1 MKRFFTFLLTVF
13 VAANVVAQE
22 YAEVDGIN
30 YGYGE
35 DTAFVAYP
43 LNGYYTGDIV
53 IPSQISIFGKEY
65 TVTTISKESFI
76 YSSITS
82 ITIPKTVKKIE
93 DNAFGG
99 TGKKLSSIIVDSD
112 NTKYDSRNN
121 CNAII
126 ETSTN
131 KLITGCMN
139 TTIPN
144 DIVTLGKGSFSECSE
159 MESIIIPNSVT
170 SIEDSVFLYC
180 TKLNTI
186 TIPETVTSIGKYA
199 FYCCESLT
207 SIKIPDNITKIE
219 DYIFYRCLG
228 LTSISIP
235 ENVLEIGSYAFDL
248 CQISSVII
256 PESVTIIGQG
266 AFSRCS
272 MLSSVTIPESVDSI
286 GSFAFRDC
294 SSLTSINIPNRI
306 TKLENYTFSGC
317 SSLSTIKIPESVTF
331 IGKNA
336 FSKCTSLTS
345 INIPSGV
352 TKIESATFSYCEN
365 LTSIKIPEGV
375 TAINDNAFLFC
386 KALSSINIPEG
397 ITKISHSTFYGCSN
411 LETITIPNSVTI
423 IDFDA
428 FVGCKK
434 LSSINIP
441 DGVTTIGSRAFES
454 CTGIKSIIIPETV
467 DSIGYGAFMGCTN
480 LISIILPNK
489 LTSLE
494 QATFYNCSNLI
505 SITIPHSVR
514 SIGDRA
520 FMGCANLRDIRLSNN
535 LTEID
540 TSLFDGCTSLTSVII
555 PNSVTSINRL
565 SFNGCISLS
574 SISVPNNLVSIED
587 YAFLNCNA
595 LTSIKLPESLTSIG
609 YRPFD
614 NSENPFNLSCV
625 SCSAE
630 TPPTTNGDIYRVG
643 TYEDF
648 ENYDNATLIVPCES
662 IEAYKNHEI
671 WGKFKNIE
679 CRSLSLKTDFPNVT
693 ITDGDELPSINLLD
707 YFAKG
712 DNEEISF
719 IVESSDNQVV
729 YPAVLG
735 DKLEF
740 VQYGTG
746 TTTITVTA
754 TVEPISMSRAFTFT
768 INSKPNQPEKTCNL
782 SISSEITNATCN
794 SVANGKIEIS
804 VSGGTEPYQYKW
816 TTGRT
821 SSGIYN
827 VGAGS
832 YSVLVIDSLGCTT
845 TETFSISEPSAV
857 TIFEEFANPTCGNSN
872 GRIDLTVV
880 GGIEPYSYVWEGLSQ
895 ATNTLENLSAGNYT
909 ITVTDGNSCTAVKSI
924 SLSDQSAPTIL
935 DPIVTRSKC
944 KDPQGS
950 IQISVSGGAGILK
963 YDWSDSTDVADNLNR
978 PKMYPGIYSL
988 TVTDENNCQ
997 ATKFVIVP
1005 HIPLKQPEI
1014 ALVSYDDS
1022 VKQNIVVWRKE
1033 LTDDIDHYNIYREI
1047 NQSGEYE
1054 KIGTSAYN
1062 DESIYVDKTADFN
1075 AFSKRYRISAENNCW
1090 ESPLSRECKTM
1101 LLQWKKKA
1109 NGSVSLW
1116 WDAYEGSEYVKYSIY
1131 RLTPKGVEVFAKI
1144 PANKISYVIDALP
1157 EETIGFY
1164 VAIELVHPVYV
1175 NEFLKAENGP
1185 FIIAISNIAELENRD
1200 AVDDITENQVLAFGG
1215 DKSIFVNNANGEDVI
1230 VCDLTG
1236 KTIARKQNVDSTTI
1250 PVQTAGV
1257 YIVIVGDRAFKVVVQ

>member
-13 VAANVVAQE
+13 VATNVVAQE
-22 YAEVDGIN
+22 YFYCDNSGIQV
-30 YGYGE
+30 YYSYDA
-35 DTAFVAYP
+35 DTAVVAALCTYGTEY
-43 LNGYYTGDIV
+43 NII
-53 IPSQISIFGKEY
+53 IPSVVTIEGKDY
-65 TVTTISKESFI
+65 TVTAIGEKAFYDCLKLKSIYLPETITSIGDYAFYDCRDLTSINIPNSVTSIGYSAFDNCSLLTSIDIPNGVSQIKDNTFRRCTELTSVTFPSTVTSIGRSIFYDCPNLTAVTIPENVNFI
-76 YSSITS
+76 GFGAFDGCISLTS
-82 ITIPKTVKKIE
+82 ITIPKNVKSIE
-93 DNAFGG
+93 GPIFSGCSA
-99 TGKKLSSIIVDSD
+99 LSTIKVDSE
-112 NTKYDSRNN
+112 NQYYDSRNN

-126 ETSTN
+126 ETETNTLIAGCQNTIIPEDVSIIGGSAFAYNKNLTAITIPSSVSSISKTAFYGCSALSTIKVEPENPYYDSRNNCNAVIETKTN
-131 KLITGCMN
+131 KLIVGCSSTFIPDN
-139 TTIPN
+139 VSSIAEASFWGSGLTAIEIPN
-144 DIVTLGKGSFSECSE
+144 CVTSIGNFAFSSCSNLISVTL
-159 MESIIIPNSVT
+159 PNTIT
-170 SIEDSVFLYC
+170 SIEDGTF
-180 TKLNTI
+180 
-186 TIPETVTSIGKYA
+186 
-199 FYCCESLT
+199 
-207 SIKIPDNITKIE
+207 
-219 DYIFYRCLG
+219 
-228 LTSISIP
+228 
-235 ENVLEIGSYAFDL
+235 SY
-248 CQISSVII
+248 
-256 PESVTIIGQG
+256 
-266 AFSRCS
+266 
-272 MLSSVTIPESVDSI
+272 
-286 GSFAFRDC
+286 C
-294 SSLTSINIPNRI
+294 SSL
-306 TKLENYTFSGC
+306 
-317 SSLSTIKIPESVTF
+317 LSIKIPESVM
-331 IGKNA
+331 N
-336 FSKCTSLTS
+336 
-345 INIPSGV
+345 
-352 TKIESATFSYCEN
+352 
-365 LTSIKIPEGV
+365 
-375 TAINDNAFLFC
+375 
-386 KALSSINIPEG
+386 
-397 ITKISHSTFYGCSN
+397 
-411 LETITIPNSVTI
+411 
-423 IDFDA
+423 
-428 FVGCKK
+428 
-434 LSSINIP
+434 
-441 DGVTTIGSRAFES
+441 IGSCSFLECS
-454 CTGIKSIIIPETV
+454 SLSLIEIPYKVTQ
-467 DSIGYGAFMGCTN
+467 
-480 LISIILPNK
+480 IS
-489 LTSLE
+489 
-494 QATFYNCSNLI
+494 
-505 SITIPHSVR
+505 
-514 SIGDRA
+514 DRA
-520 FMGCANLRDIRLSNN
+520 FMDCSNLKSVAISGNN
-535 LTEID
+535 VTLID
-540 TSLFDGCTSLTSVII
+540 WSAFEGSPVTFISCLSVI
-555 PNSVTSINRL
+555 PP
-565 SFNGCISLS
+565 SLYD
-574 SISVPNNLVSIED
+574 SISPSPS
-587 YAFLNCNA
+587 F
-595 LTSIKLPESLTSIG
+595 
-609 YRPFD
+609 
-614 NSENPFNLSCV
+614 
-625 SCSAE
+625 E
-630 TPPTTNGDIYRVG
+630 T
-643 TYEDF
+643 
-648 ENYDNATLIVPCES
+648 YDATLIVPCES
-662 IEAYKNHEI
+662 IDAYKKHEI
-671 WGKFKNIE
+671 WGKFKKIE
-679 CRSLSLKTDFPNVT
+679 CRSLSYKTDLPNVT

-712 DNEEISF
+712 DNEEFSF
-719 IVESSDNQVV
+719 IVESSDKQVV

-735 DKLEF
+735 EKLEF

-804 VSGGTEPYQYKW
+804 VSGGAEPYQYKW

-827 VGAGS
+827 VRAGS
-832 YSVLVIDSLGCTT
+832 YSVLVVDSLGCTA
-845 TETFSISEPSAV
+845 TETFFVSEPSAV
-857 TIFEEFANPTCGNSN
+857 AVYEEITNPACGQNN
-872 GRIDLTVV
+872 GSISLRVF
-880 GGIEPYSYVWEGLSQ
+880 GGTEPYLYAWEGSTQ
-895 ATNTLENLSAGNYT
+895 TTSTIENLSADNYT
-909 ITVTDGNSCTAVKSI
+909 VTVTDGNSCTAVKSI

-1005 HIPLKQPEI
+1005 HIPLEQPEI

-1236 KTIARKQNVDSTTI
+1236 KTIVRKQNVDSTTI